1 MRLSVKHRTQRRAAI
16 IAITIV
22 VVSANCF
29 AQRKTQ
35 AQPAKSAAAQPV
47 TELNKLRDDYVKTA
61 KELKASLEKLLT
73 LYEASEKKA
82 EARYAQSQQLF
93 KDGLISKNQ
102 LEDNELAITA
112 EKNKV
117 ASVKQQI
124 AQADVQIAQTMIEIQ
139 GDKQIAKMGRL
150 PKGRLVQTASF
161 IRFTGAGGW
170 LISSAGKIQNYFLQK
185 FSRPLPVAVFG
196 QGAIHDRWRLDHRN
210 AMDISLNPDGA
221 EGQALMDFLRANGV
235 PFSAFR
241 GAIPGV
247 ATGPHI
253 HIGLPSHRY

>member
-1 MRLSVKHRTQRRAAI
+1 MSLSLKHRIQGKAAI
-16 IAITIV
+16 IAITIFI
-22 VVSANCF
+22 VSANCF
-29 AQRKTQ
+29 AQKKTP
-35 AQPAKSAAAQPV
+35 AQPAKSAAVQPV
-47 TELNKLRDDYVKTA
+47 TELNKLRDEYVKTA

-82 EARYAQSQQLF
+82 EARYGQSKELF

-124 AQADVQIAQTMIEIQ
+124 AQADVQIAQTMIEVE

-150 PKGRLVQTASF
+150 PKGRLVQTTSF
-161 IRFTGAGGW
+161 IRFSGAGGW

-185 FSRPLPVAVFG
+185 FSHPLPVAVFG

-221 EGQALMDFLRANGV
+221 EGQALMDFLRANGI

-253 HIGLPSHRY
+253 HIGQPSHRY